1 MRALG
6 ENIKPAIGYSN
17 RQEIFN
23 LEYRFNGI
31 SIFMLCKAMRPK
43 EIIST
48 MSVHRDKTR
57 EMRSNVAKIIR
68 KGEESLGHGR

>member
-1 MRALG
+1 MKILSQLLDIQIDRRYLIW
-6 ENIKPAIGYSN
+6 NID
-17 RQEIFN
+17 
-23 LEYRFNGI
+23 LMVC